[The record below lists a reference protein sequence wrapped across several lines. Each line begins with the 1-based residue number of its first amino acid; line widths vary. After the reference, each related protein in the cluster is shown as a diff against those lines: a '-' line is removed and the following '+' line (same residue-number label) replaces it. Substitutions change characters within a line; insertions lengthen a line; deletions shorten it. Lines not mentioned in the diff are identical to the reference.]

1 MSSSPF
7 RTFFLGLSVL
17 LGLGNLTLLADVREI
32 ATVVTSE
39 GTMEFE
45 LYRDSSQ
52 LAVANFKYLADSCF
66 YDGTKIHRLIKN
78 FMAQGGDPGTVSDES
93 VSNLYGTHGP
103 EYSISNDPV
112 DQVKFPLRKHAAG
125 VLSMANSG
133 GSATT
138 GSQFFIMF
146 AGNRPDL
153 YAVHAQLG
161 FLISGTSVLTA
172 LNDPT
177 RELVAPS
184 TDVMARLS
192 MNPLLEDVNIRPKTP
207 IVINSIRIRS
217 EVISGTLSTT
227 FPVASN
233 EGLLRDIQRNILGR
247 WTVAVT
253 SRGTLSGQL
262 QCYDRTFA
270 YTGRLVPVAGSTTE
284 SECVVH
290 LDTKAASP
298 IRVRIHLRRNGPTTG
313 SLAVAVCK
321 LTGTEVLLADRAEN
335 VSSRLMAARDLVG
348 PVLEAKYT
356 ASFDPP
362 YLGSTYSDTLK
373 GCGYMTANYLAKSG
387 LCTVMGRLPDG
398 VSVVAS
404 FSPSAEGGRN
414 VLPLF
419 TQRLTAGVPN
429 FKFRGSLQV
438 VPGQVNFG
446 SLKWYRAAQT
456 VSIQGGTT
464 SAAEFDGIL
473 GTVLS
478 SWTPP
483 AKGGILGPFA
493 ANAGGGVIWVGSL
506 AAQNANANGF
516 QLSTAN
522 TSTSFWLNPS
532 NMSLRFNPLD
542 GSFLGNYQD
551 NSGVSIVRRT
561 FQGVCLQ
568 SGSASLTR
576 GFSFRLGESLPV
588 TVVPYTTP
596 K

>member
-7 RTFFLGLSVL
+7 RTFFVGLSLL
-17 LGLGNLTLLADVREI
+17 LGLGSLPLLADVREI
-32 ATVVTSE
+32 ATVVTSA

-45 LYRDSSQ
+45 LLRNISPIN
-52 LAVANFKYLADSCF
+52 VANFKYLADSRY
-66 YDGTKIHRLIKN
+66 YDGTKFHRLDPN
-78 FMAQGGDPGTVSDES
+78 FMVQGGDPFTRDVTKIG
-93 VSNLYGTHGP
+93 LYGKGGP
-103 EYSISNDPV
+103 EYRMV
-112 DQVKFPLRKHAAG
+112 DELTGKNVTRSDEGAHVWGL
-125 VLSMANSG
+125 LSLANSG
-133 GSATT
+133 ENTN
-138 GSQFFIMF
+138 GSQFFVVF
-146 AGNRPDL
+146 GNALHLNGVHTPLGWIRASDNASNETL
-153 YAVHAQLG
+153 LRLQATAVTGETPNVYPTLQ
-161 FLISGTSVLTA
+161 SV
-172 LNDPT
+172 
-177 RELVAPS
+177 
-184 TDVMARLS
+184 
-192 MNPLLEDVNIRPKTP
+192 
-207 IVINSIRIRS
+207 RIRS
-217 EVISGTLSTT
+217 EIVSGTLSATY
-227 FPVASN
+227 PASSV
-233 EGLLRDIQRNILGR
+233 EGLLRDLERNILGAYKVSLG
-247 WTVAVT
+247 T
-253 SRGTLSGQL
+253 RGTLSGQL
-262 QCYDRTFA
+262 QCYNRTLSFS
-270 YTGRLVPVAGSTTE
+270 GRLLPVAGSTTE
-284 SECVVH
+284 SEFVTH
-290 LDTKAASP
+290 LDTKAVTP
-298 IRVRIHLRRNGPTTG
+298 IRVRIRVRRDSATG
-313 SLAVAVCK
+313 GSASVLVNK
-321 LTGTEVLLADRAEN
+321 LDGTDATLSNRIEN
-335 VSSRLMAARDLVG
+335 AASALMAARDLVG

-362 YLGSTYSDTLK
+362 YLGTAYSDTLQ
-373 GCGYMTANYLAKSG
+373 GYGYMTANYLAKSG

-404 FSPSAEGGRN
+404 FAPSAEGGRN

-438 VPGQVNFG
+438 VPGQANFG

-483 AKGGILGPFA
+483 AKGEVLGPFA

-542 GSFLGNYQD
+542 GSFLGTYQD
-551 NSGVSIVRRT
+551 NTGVSMVRRA